1 MTNMNNKN
9 AAVKMYT
16 DAAKA
21 ITDFDLQARLDRA
34 MRKAGATASVTLRP
48 TTLAMSY
55 DDAEGIEIDCENW
68 AIQARAANWVQ
79 KALDAAGVRLTRTG
93 GSWGR
98 PPQAIGPCFTYGL
111 DESTDGEMVVVVI
124 SMCSIGE

>member
-1 MTNMNNKN
+1 MNKLNDKS

-21 ITDFDLQARLDRA
+21 IADFDLQARLDRA
-34 MRKAGATASVTLRP
+34 MRKAGTNVAVTLSP
-48 TTLAMSY
+48 GILNMAY
-55 DDAEGIEIDCENW
+55 DDAGGIEVLCDDTAVQE
-68 AIQARAANWVQ
+68 RAANWVK
-79 KALDAAGVRLTRTG
+79 KALDVAGVRLARTG

-98 PPQAIGPCFTYGL
+98 PPQAAGPTFACGV
-111 DESTDGEMVVVVI
+111 GERVVVVT

>member
-1 MTNMNNKN
+1 MNKLNDKS

-21 ITDFDLQARLDRA
+21 IADFDLQARLNRA
-34 MRKAGATASVTLRP
+34 MRKAGTNVAVTLSP
-48 TTLAMSY
+48 GILNMAY
-55 DDAEGIEIDCENW
+55 DDAGGIEVLCDDAAVQE
-68 AIQARAANWVQ
+68 RAANWVK
-79 KALDAAGVRLTRTG
+79 KALDVAGVRLARTG

-98 PPQAIGPCFTYGL
+98 PPQAAGPTFACGV
-111 DESTDGEMVVVVI
+111 GERVVVVT

>member
-1 MTNMNNKN
+1 MNKLNNKS

-21 ITDFDLQARLDRA
+21 IADFDLQARLDRA
-34 MRKAGATASVTLRP
+34 MRKAGITTAVTLRP
-48 TTLAMSY
+48 GTLTMSY
-55 DDAEGIEIDCENW
+55 DDANGIEIDCADYAVQN
-68 AIQARAANWVQ
+68 RAAIWVQ
-79 KALDAAGVRLTRTG
+79 KALTTAGVRLTRTG

-98 PPQAIGPCFTYGL
+98 PPQANGPTFAC
-111 DESTDGEMVVVVI
+111 SVGERVVVVT